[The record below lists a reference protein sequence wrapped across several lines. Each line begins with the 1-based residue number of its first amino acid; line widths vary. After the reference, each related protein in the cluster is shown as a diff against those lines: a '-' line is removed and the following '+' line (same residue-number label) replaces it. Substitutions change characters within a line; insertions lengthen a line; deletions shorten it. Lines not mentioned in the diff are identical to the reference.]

1 MATLHVIDD
10 SPSLHSLLAAKGFTV
25 IKEIYQQQP
34 RLIAEGIKDS
44 AADAILINAEGKFP
58 QSANRQDLK
67 GIELVFWLRL
77 EHKVTIPIILYGFQS
92 AAQILSRHPDK
103 LIIHAPGNAYVQLP
117 VGLDTIE
124 KTVNRLKK
132 NKIHELT
139 ETNLRSK
146 YIEFV
151 KLAFKLEQQRHTAA
165 NKYGVWYLY
174 QTHKKIDNNVK
185 YQDVLT
191 PEWLKGVDLFQM
203 KIAEFLYNSTDAEAD
218 NDVIGNIQKARE
230 KLRRK
235 SPNILY
241 IDDQAKEGWEALLKL
256 IIYGNVNSTQLE
268 TLSPTPANF
277 KEGFPSGAFIQEV
290 KNKIA
295 GFGKYDC
302 ILLDLRLNKEEGEI
316 EDISTISGIKLLEE
330 IHYAFPSL
338 PVIAF
343 TASNKAS
350 SVKAVIDAGADALWT
365 KPGLDKIRSEKQ
377 NLSDY
382 MALLEAVE
390 NAINKFPLD
399 IEKWLNKA
407 DFEIELLL
415 EKESD
420 ILSKANEGWDTS
432 LKFLKF
438 ADVVVLDMNAIF
450 QTMKSSVVVN
460 YQKAFFL
467 LCLLC
472 KKYKKK
478 LIIIDDVRYELY
490 RKTKKGVQNEKI
502 AAHYSLDKI
511 FRYVEAGYPVK
522 DAYQIIKNSNRNISY
537 SVNKGKD
544 EKWILRSIDQKK
556 VSVFNSK
563 KEAQAEKAGR
573 EGRLK
578 SGGDTLHAD
587 DTFKFLI
594 LHYLSEG
601 KNALFITDDN
611 RCKDEICNILKNDEA
626 YEGHKIFSTA
636 TIDGVD
642 YLRDGYV
649 KWKNNKSCG
658 MKSMDTVADI
668 LIKCLK

>member
-407 DFEIELLL
+407 DFEIELL
-415 EKESD
+415 KERNDEIKQKVS
-420 ILSKANEGWDTS
+420 SKWDDE

-438 ADVVVLDMNAIF
+438 ADKVILDTNILMEHGT
-450 QTMKSSVVVN
+450 QKSTIA
-460 YQKAFFL
+460 YQKAFWL
-467 LCLLC
+467 LCHIA
-472 KKYKKK
+472 KEYNKE
-478 LIIIDDVRYELY
+478 IIIVDDVRYELY
-490 RKTKKGVQNEKI
+490 RK
-502 AAHYSLDKI
+502 S
-511 FRYVEAGYPVK
+511 
-522 DAYQIIKNSNRNISY
+522 KN
-537 SVNKGKD
+537 GD
-544 EKWILRSIDQKK
+544 EKVQLISWNSLYKINNYTEEKYPISDAFFEVKECRQNIGYSIKQDNNKWVLHSVDERK
-556 VSVFNSK
+556 VSVFDTQ
-563 KEAQAEKAGR
+563 KEAMKEKETR
-573 EGRLK
+573 KTNRKEL
-578 SGGDTLHAD
+578 LHAD
-587 DTFKFLI
+587 DTFKFLV
-594 LHYLSEG
+594 HYYL
-601 KNALFITDDN
+601 NDNRNVLLITDDN
-611 RCKDEICNILKNDEA
+611 GCKEEIFRILSSDDQFFANREFQQDNF
-626 YEGHKIFSTA
+626 GN
-636 TIDGVD
+636 
-642 YLRDGYV
+642 LRDGYV
-649 KWKNNKSCG
+649 QFKNKKSCG
-658 MKSMDTVADI
+658 MKSMDTVADA
-668 LIKCLK
+668 LNKCL